1 MRATPSWLL
10 LRSETHLRL
19 ILPLVST
26 TLALSRVCT
35 DFLPQH
41 RRFLSGVMCVVDP
54 EPRTCFSSVSFD
66 IHLPHLYLRTDSLSC
81 HLQEERRALAT
92 LAKQAGEEIARYSDC
107 LRLQQE
113 EVFAEKQDQWSMA
126 SINSSLP
133 SVTTPTDSPSS
144 SSSITS
150 VISRPM
156 SATSTSSGDSAVA
169 TTHIPPIFARRNAS
183 RVGVSAD
190 SPPILT
196 DKLRSILNL
205 ATSLLAESLDFDFV
219 YLVSLDLGSASSPS
233 IQFLST
239 HNTPIPRPL
248 FDVGLHLQPLQSSQ
262 STLLF
267 TNPNTMDLSDGAY
280 STGLLV
286 RVGVSGNK
294 GFVLGGFSEGQRKV
308 LTKQDFLFF
317 KSFAADLARSLDRYS
332 SDVAA

>member
-1 MRATPSWLL
+1 MVAPAFGDASEVDIPVGESKTYSLHLISRPLTR
-10 LRSETHLRL
+10 LRPKFT
-19 ILPLVST
+19 
-26 TLALSRVCT
+26 
-35 DFLPQH
+35 
-41 RRFLSGVMCVVDP
+41 GVMCVVDP
-54 EPRTCFSSVSFD
+54 EPRTYFSPVSLAMG
-66 IHLPHLYLRTDSLSC
+66 LPHHLYQAAKILPC
-81 HLQEERRALAT
+81 YFQEERRALAT
-92 LAKQAGEEIARYSDC
+92 LAKEAGDEIARYSAR

-113 EVFAEKQDQWSMA
+113 EVFAEKHDQWSMA
-126 SINSSLP
+126 SMNSSLP
-133 SVTTPTDSPSS
+133 TITTPTDSINSS
-144 SSSITS
+144 SSRGSVVSLPTS
-150 VISRPM
+150 
-156 SATSTSSGDSAVA
+156 AASTSSSSRDSGVA
-169 TTHIPPIFARRNAS
+169 TTSIPPIFARRNAA
-183 RVGVSAD
+183 RVGVSAA
-190 SPPILT
+190 SPPNLS

-219 YLVSLDLGSASSPS
+219 YLASLDLGTSSPTS

-317 KSFAADLARSLDRYS
+317 KSFAADLARSLEGYS
-332 SDVAA
+332 SDVGI